1 MQFLD
6 IELTDENGDA
16 PEVIVPVMVLPSEL
30 VELYDRFWIQ
40 SKPFSDKEMQNL
52 VVTWN
57 EDVSLQDYIDLLNDY
72 TVESRLKQKEKEAN

>member
-1 MQFLD
+1 
-6 IELTDENGDA
+6 
-16 PEVIVPVMVLPSEL
+16 MVLPSEL

-40 SKPFSDKEMQNL
+40 SKPFSDEEMQNL

-72 TVESRLKQKEKEAN
+72 TVESRLKQKEKEGLISAEELEELGIK